1 MFHRWAALVLVLAL
15 CAKLPKNAAGQTQS
29 PKPRGHGAGT
39 LGKPYP
45 NPFNPEVFIPF
56 SVVDDDGKCTDGH
69 QLHVVNVRI
78 LNILA
83 EPVAVPALQGPS
95 SSSTTGTTNPLG
107 GTLLS
112 NLKLGCGAFTAYWDG
127 KIPGTTK
134 DAASGMYLVQF
145 LVDGQPQGSKRI
157 FLRK

>member
-15 CAKLPKNAAGQTQS
+15 CAKLPKNAAGQSQ

-39 LGKPYP
+39 LGRLYP
-45 NPFNPEVFIPF
+45 NPFNPELFIPF
-56 SVVDDDGKCTDGH
+56 SVVDDDGKCADGQ

-78 LNILA
+78 LNILGQPA
-83 EPVAVPALQGPS
+83 AVPGLQGPS

-107 GTLLS
+107 GTPLS
-112 NLKLGCGAFTAYWDG
+112 NLKLGCGAYTAYWDG
-127 KIPGTTK
+127 KIPGTVRE
-134 DAASGMYLVQF
+134 AASGIYLVQIY
-145 LVDGQPQGSKRI
+145 VDGKLTDTKRA

>member
-15 CAKLPKNAAGQTQS
+15 CAKSPKNAAGQTQS
-29 PKPRGHGAGT
+29 TAPRGHGAGT

-45 NPFNPEVFIPF
+45 NPFNPAVSIPF
-56 SVVDDDGKCTDGH
+56 SVVDDDGKCTDGR

-83 EPVAVPALQGPS
+83 EPVVVPVLQGPS
-95 SSSTTGTTNPLG
+95 SSSTTGTTDPLG
-107 GTLLS
+107 GTRLS
-112 NLKLGCGAFTAYWDG
+112 NLKLGCGAYTGYWDG
-127 KIPGTTK
+127 FIPGTTK
-134 DAASGMYLVQF
+134 EAASGMYLVQF
-145 LVDGQPQGSKRI
+145 FVDGVSQGTKRI

>member
-15 CAKLPKNAAGQTQS
+15 CAKLPKNAAGQSQPT
-29 PKPRGHGAGT
+29 PRGHGAGT

-56 SVVDDDGKCTDGH
+56 SVFDDDGKCTDGR

-83 EPVAVPALQGPS
+83 EPVAVPGLQGPS
-95 SSSTTGTTNPLG
+95 SSVTTGTTDPLG
-107 GTLLS
+107 GTPLS
-112 NLKLGCGAFTAYWDG
+112 NLKIGCGAFTAYWDG

-145 LVDGQPQGSKRI
+145 FVDGARVDTKRI